1 MHLSSSQTCLGLQV
15 PDRVLLAKSHLAVDD
30 KGDVRLMILGTSAEV
45 RCCVDG
51 LSASAAVLGRLPGVP
66 P

>member
-1 MHLSSSQTCLGLQV
+1 MHLSSSETCLGLQV
-15 PDRVLLAKSHLAVDD
+15 PDQVLLAKSHLAVDD
-30 KGDVRLMILGTSAEV
+30 KGNVRLMILGTSAEV

-51 LSASAAVLGRLPGVP
+51 LSTSAAVLGQLPSLP